1 MQMNNPIRM
10 TRTVLMVVAVVFC
23 FTGVAAAQGAQKI
36 DACTLLTKAE
46 IQAAIGQNV
55 SDGKLNA
62 NANPAVGTPCEYV
75 IGSSGVFSIL
85 VKAVGPGETAD
96 KVMAELKKMKIA
108 VSDAPGIGDRSFFS
122 SPGYG
127 MLQLNTFKGPK
138 YLIITMLVP
147 GATEAAQKTGA
158 EKLMRKALTKI

>member
-1 MQMNNPIRM
+1 MNRPIHRAQ
-10 TRTVLMVVAVVFC
+10 TILLAVAAVFC
-23 FTGVAAAQGAQKI
+23 LTGVAAAQGGQKI

-46 IQAAIGQNV
+46 IQAVIGQNV
-55 SDGKLNA
+55 GDGKLNTK
-62 NANPAVGTPCEYV
+62 ANPAVGLPCEYV

-96 KVMAELKKMKIA
+96 KVMGELKKMKIA
-108 VSDAPGIGDRSFFS
+108 VSDAQGIGDRSFFS

-127 MLQLNTFKGPK
+127 MIQLNTFKGSK

-147 GATEAAQKTGA
+147 DAAEAAQKTSA
-158 EKLMRKALTKI
+158 EKLMRMALTKI